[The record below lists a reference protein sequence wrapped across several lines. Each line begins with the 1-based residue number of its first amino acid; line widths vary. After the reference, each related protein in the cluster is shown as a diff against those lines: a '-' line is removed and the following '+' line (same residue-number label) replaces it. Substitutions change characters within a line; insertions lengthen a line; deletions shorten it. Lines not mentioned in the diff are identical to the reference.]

1 MHSIKTDV
9 SIQGTTTVQQDMK
22 VQGNAVIDNNIT
34 ATGDASFTN
43 ATFTKVDVGQD
54 ISASTI
60 AISGNINVDGD
71 LIGSDNTEATFNKVN
86 TEDISTTK
94 ISTTDLTST
103 GTISSDHIINSNKIN
118 TKDLVSTVSVTSNK
132 INTTDLVSTGTIT
145 SDTMINSNVIN
156 TKDLSSTGSISSQ
169 TIQTK
174 DLSSTGTITSDTIT
188 NTNGIKTKDVVSTGT
203 ITSNV
208 TTASEVHAVNLT
220 STGTIN
226 SDTINNNNS
235 IITKDVSSSGVIS
248 SNTIESN
255 VINNTNGINTSSLV
269 STGVITTNS
278 LNSTE
283 SIKTKNITS
292 TGMVSASN
300 ITTDQAIIT
309 KDLHSSGVINSQVIN
324 STRMINAKDVISTG
338 TLTTKDIQS
347 DTITTTGSITTG
359 NIVSSGTITTAEI
372 NVNTINSTDLVI
384 SGNIMTV
391 GESSTDAVNTNFLTL
406 GDTLNAAFINNVT
419 WVNTTNGMSLSPV
432 LQKLSNDGT
441 VAGLPMSKIYSEMD
455 NLEVNGSVGP
465 NTVDFEGKYD
475 TSSNSAVFSITAVPA
490 EDYTGEIRILVAN
503 EATDTSLIDYK
514 VPNVSMTS
522 GESYEFQFD
531 CPLWSN
537 ETDTM
542 HYQVLDSDGIP
553 VKVLSNNG
561 QKPYISLK
569 YRNFDEYQVL
579 TTNDISVIAESLR
592 NLPQNERLDVLS
604 LNNVDQLMN
613 GTFMGSI
620 NFGAGVSQ
628 FNNAVR
634 NSYWKAETAGV
645 LDGISFNIGDKIVC
659 TRTTGTVTTIN
670 STDYFSIETNINPLA
685 TSTVAGTII
694 PHNGLNVDSQG
705 KVSVS
710 IGTGLAFDNT
720 FNITADVANIDVTKL
735 KNFNTLQKGSFRGI
749 LPNTLTALAGS
760 VRGDFWKANA
770 SGKIGSQTY
779 NAGDELFCN
788 TDTPS
793 TPTNLNNFTLI
804 PQATAIMVGSTLTSP
819 GIAGNVPSP
828 KAGDNNKAF
837 FGDGTYKSVITPL
850 DVVDTIGSTSGVLPL
865 SANQGTLLNDLIATK
880 ASTSDIVDNLSDNSA
895 NKPLSANQGRILAGL
910 IANKSNSDDIVDNL
924 NSTST
929 SVPLSANQ
937 GRVLSSN
944 IQLKLNSTDVVDSLL
959 NTSPS
964 KALSANQGYII
975 GNLLDQ
981 KIGTSSIVDN
991 LTSTSGSSVLSAN
1004 QGYILSSMVGT
1015 KLNIS
1020 DVVDNLIDV
1029 STNKALSAHQGN
1041 VLNGLISTKVSTS
1054 DIVDN
1059 LLSSNS
1065 TVPLSAKQGKILQ
1078 ASINT
1083 KINTADIVDSLTS
1096 TSTVA
1101 PLSANQGSVINTA
1114 LSNKVNIS
1122 DVTDNLTSI
1131 SISAPLSANQGRILN
1146 NQVQAKLNVSD
1157 IIDSV
1162 TLTTTNQALSANQGK
1177 VLNDKIGTKINTA
1190 DIVDSLTSTSIIFP
1204 LSARQGTVLNT
1215 LIGTK
1220 VNTSDIIDSLTST
1233 NPNKPLSA
1241 NQGAVISVILSNKV
1255 NISDIVD
1262 NLTTVSSS
1270 RPLSAN
1276 QGVILSSQIDTK
1288 QSTLISGTNIKS
1300 INGTSLLGSGNIV
1313 TNVPATTTTSGN
1325 ITLSGDLSGTATA
1338 PVVSRINGISVSGSP
1353 VAGHILI
1360 ANGTNTAI
1368 WQPQTAMYNANST
1381 TSGLM
1386 SAADKSKLDTFSGT
1400 FTGSTSSAA
1409 GSIGLVPAP
1418 SIADSHNHML
1428 KANGT
1433 WGGVNN
1439 AARVSC
1445 YNTVNKASLLAFGP
1459 MTANSAMTVTGNTS
1473 LYTGNTTGVSVAVAG
1488 LYKVTCTAMIT
1499 AGLINGGHQFGVGLG
1514 AGTSI
1519 SGAAYRIDALSVN
1532 TISNVSFCEIVSVA
1546 AGQNICCSYMS
1557 SSILNTYQGFTMV
1570 VEKLD

>member
-9 SIQGTTTVQQDMK
+9 SIQGTTTVQQDIK
-22 VQGNAVIDNNIT
+22 VQGNAVIDNKIT

-54 ISASTI
+54 ITASTI

-188 NTNGIKTKDVVSTGT
+188 NTNGIKTKDVISTGT

-235 IITKDVSSSGVIS
+235 IITKDVNSSGVIN

-255 VINNTNGINTSSLV
+255 VINNANGINTSSLV
-269 STGVITTNS
+269 STGAITTNS
-278 LNSTE
+278 LSSTE
-283 SIKTKNITS
+283 SITTKNITS
-292 TGMVSASN
+292 TGMVSAAN

-309 KDLHSSGVINSQVIN
+309 KDLQSSGVINSTIIN
-324 STRMINAKDVISTG
+324 STGVINAKDVVSSG

-359 NIVSSGTITTAEI
+359 NIVSSGTITTTEI

-384 SGNIMTV
+384 SGNIITV

-406 GDTLNAAFINNVT
+406 GDTLNAAFINNIT
-419 WVNTTNGMSLSPV
+419 WVNSTNGMSLSPV

-441 VAGLPMSKIYSEMD
+441 IAGLPMSKIYTDISTM
-455 NLEVNGSVGP
+455 EVNGAVGP
-465 NTVDFEGKYD
+465 NTVDFDGKYE
-475 TSSNSAVFSITAVPA
+475 TASNSAVFSFTAVPA
-490 EDYTGEIRILVAN
+490 EDYTGEIRILVSN

-514 VPNVSMTS
+514 ISNVVLTS
-522 GESYEFQFD
+522 GESHEFQFD

-537 ETDTM
+537 QTDTM
-542 HYQVLDSDGIP
+542 HYQVLDVNGIP
-553 VKVLSNNG
+553 LKVLSNNG

-579 TTNDISVIAESLR
+579 TTNDTSAIAESLR
-592 NLPQNERLDVLS
+592 NLPQNERLDVLT
-604 LNNVDQLMN
+604 LNNVDQLKN

-620 NFGAGVSQ
+620 NFGTGISQ

-634 NSYWKAETAGV
+634 NSYWKAETVGT
-645 LDGISFNIGDKIVC
+645 LDGVNFNIGDKLVC
-659 TRTTGTVTTIN
+659 TKTVGTVTSIN
-670 STDYFSIETNINPLA
+670 DPVYFSIETNINPLA
-685 TSTVAGTII
+685 TISTAGTII
-694 PHNGLNVDSQG
+694 PHNGLSVDSQG
-705 KVSVS
+705 KVSVN
-710 IGTGLAFDNT
+710 IGTGLAYDGSY
-720 FNITADVANIDVTKL
+720 NITADVANIDVTKL
-735 KNFNTLQKGSFRGI
+735 KNFNTLQKGSFKGI
-749 LPNTLTALAGS
+749 MPNTLSALAGS
-760 VRGDFWKANA
+760 VRGDFWKASSA
-770 SGKIGSQTY
+770 GKLGTQSY
-779 NAGDELFCN
+779 NTGDELYCN
-788 TDTPS
+788 TDTVG
-793 TPTNLNNFTLI
+793 TPTNLNNFTLV
-804 PQATAIMVGSTLTSP
+804 PQATAIMVGSTATSD
-819 GIAGNVPSP
+819 GIAGNAPSP
-828 KAGDNNKAF
+828 KAGDNNKAL
-837 FGDGTYKSVITPL
+837 FGDGTYKTVISPL
-850 DVVDTIGSTSGVLPL
+850 DVVDTLGSTSTIHPL
-865 SANQGTLLNDLIATK
+865 SANQGTLLNELIAGK
-880 ASTSDIVDNLSDNSA
+880 ASTSDIVDNLTDVST
-895 NKPLSANQGRILAGL
+895 NKPLSANQGRILGAL
-910 IANKSNSDDIVDNL
+910 IASKSGSADIVDNL
-924 NSTST
+924 NSTSS

-937 GRVLSSN
+937 GRILNSQ
-944 IQLKLNSTDVVDSLL
+944 IQLKFNSTDVIDTLV
-959 NTSPS
+959 NTSPT
-964 KALSANQGYII
+964 KALSANQGYVIST
-975 GNLLDQ
+975 LLDQ

-991 LTSTSGSSVLSAN
+991 LNSTSGSSVLSAN
-1004 QGYILSSMVGT
+1004 QGYVLNTLIGS
-1015 KLNIS
+1015 KLNTS
-1020 DVVDNLIDV
+1020 DVVDNLNDI
-1029 STNKALSAHQGN
+1029 SPTKALSAHQGN
-1041 VLNGLISTKVSTS
+1041 VLSSLIGTKVGTS

-1059 LLSSNS
+1059 LLSSNGA
-1065 TVPLSAKQGKILQ
+1065 VPLSAKQGKVLQ
-1078 ASINT
+1078 TAINT
-1083 KINTADIVDSLTS
+1083 KVSTTDIVDSLAS
-1096 TSTVA
+1096 TNAAV
-1101 PLSANQGSVINTA
+1101 PLSANQGSIINTA
-1114 LSNKVNIS
+1114 LSNKVNIA
-1122 DVTDNLTSI
+1122 DVTDNLTST
-1131 SISAPLSANQGRILN
+1131 SISTPLSANQGRVLN
-1146 NQVQAKLNVSD
+1146 NQVQLKLNVSD
-1157 IIDSV
+1157 VVDS
-1162 TLTTTNQALSANQGK
+1162 LTSTSTNQALSANQGK
-1177 VLNDKIGTKINTA
+1177 LLNDKVITKINTT
-1190 DIVDSLTSTSIIFP
+1190 DIVDSLTSTSVIFP
-1204 LSARQGTVLNT
+1204 LSARQGSVLNA

-1241 NQGAVISVILSNKV
+1241 NQGAVISGILSNKV
-1255 NISDIVD
+1255 NTSDIVD

-1276 QGVILSSQIDTK
+1276 QGVILSTQIDTK
-1288 QSTLISGTNIKS
+1288 QSTLVSGTNIKT
-1300 INGTSLLGSGNIV
+1300 INGTSVLGSGNIV
-1313 TNVPATTTTSGN
+1313 TNVAATTTTSGN
-1325 ITLSGDLSGTATA
+1325 ITLAGDLSGTATA

-1386 SAADKSKLDTFSGT
+1386 SAADKTKLDTFNGVFS
-1400 FTGSTSSAA
+1400 GSTSSAA
-1409 GSIGLVPAP
+1409 GLVGLVPAP
-1418 SIADSHNHML
+1418 AIADSYNHML

-1439 AARVSC
+1439 AGRVSC
-1445 YNTVNKASLLAFGP
+1445 YNTINKASLLAFNP
-1459 MTANSAMTVTGNTS
+1459 MTANSAMVVTGNTS
-1473 LYTGNTTGVSVAVAG
+1473 LYTGTTTGVTVAVAG
-1488 LYKVTCTAMIT
+1488 LYKVTCTAMVT
-1499 AGLINGGHQFGVGLG
+1499 AGLINGGHQFGIGLG

-1532 TISNVSFCEIVSVA
+1532 TVSNVSFCEIVTVA
-1546 AGQNICCSYMS
+1546 AGQNVCCSYMS
-1557 SSILNTYQGFTMV
+1557 SSILNSYQGFTMV
-1570 VEKLD
+1570 IEKLD